1 MPDDAPEILLIVE
14 DSMLAEV
21 ARFRLELLGNT
32 VTTVPSAEVALQR
45 LQENLPNLIV
55 LDRDL
60 PGMDGT
66 EFVRRLKAD
75 ERTAG
80 IPALMLSKRAHLG
93 DVQEAFD
100 AGADDYLVTPF
111 DPLVLER
118 KVEALAAAT
127 TSL

>member
-32 VTTVPSAEVALQR
+32 VTTVPSAEEGLSR
-45 LQENLPNLIV
+45 LQNRLPNLIV

-60 PGMDGT
+60 PGMEGT
-66 EFVRRLKAD
+66 ELVRRLKSD

-118 KVEALAAAT
+118 KVEALVAAAPT
-127 TSL
+127 L

>member
-32 VTTVPSAEVALQR
+32 VTTVPSAEEALSR
-45 LQENLPNLIV
+45 LQNRLPNLIV

-66 EFVRRLKAD
+66 ELVRRLKAD

-118 KVEALAAAT
+118 KVEALVAT
-127 TSL
+127 APTL

>member
-32 VTTVPSAEVALQR
+32 VTTVPSAEEALSR
-45 LQENLPNLIV
+45 LQNCLPNLIV

-66 EFVRRLKAD
+66 ELVRRLKAD

-118 KVEALAAAT
+118 KVEALVAT
-127 TSL
+127 APTL